1 MRKVKKHIG
10 LIIILMIVIAFPTS
24 LSNQIKIN
32 LRVIVTGIAVDK
44 SGDEFEVTAQIMK
57 PSAGSKTSGSNAEI
71 DYVSDK
77 GKTLAGAISKLSFK
91 TGKAS
96 AFSHTNFVIL
106 GNDMLQEDVSV
117 CLDYFIR
124 DKIIKNSALVLF
136 AEEKASDEIKKTKN
150 TDLSVAMG
158 LQKVFLFKEHESDGI
173 MTTMMQFLNSNR
185 GKSET
190 AVVSVLSLKSNEE
203 TSGSGSSGGGS
214 SSGGSSGGEGSSG
227 SSSEGSSSS
236 GGESQGSGGESQG
249 SESSSGGS
257 SGSSGGSGGSGESGK
272 QYFVADAPILIFTR
286 GRYVGKLEGEDEVS
300 GYMLTH
306 KNAKAIDLMVESS
319 DDGRLK
325 DAKLEINIKNMGA
338 SRSVRFENDK
348 PVIDVKIKIYNAEI
362 NEILCEDI
370 VALLTEEEYKT
381 MKKDLSE
388 EIKGRV
394 EKCFKKAK
402 ESNAD
407 IFEAYEKAYRKHYK
421 KTQKYKSMEEFLKD
435 LTLNV
440 EVEVRKLDH

>member
-44 SGDEFEVTAQIMK
+44 SGEEFEVTAQIMK
-57 PSAGSKTSGSNAEI
+57 PTAGSKTSGSNAEI

-214 SSGGSSGGEGSSG
+214 SSG

-236 GGESQGSGGESQG
+236 GGESQSSGGESQG

-257 SGSSGGSGGSGESGK
+257 SGASGGSGGSGESGK
-272 QYFVADAPILIFTR
+272 QYFVADAPILMFTR

-381 MKKDLSE
+381 VKKDLSE

-407 IFEAYEKAYRKHYK
+407 IFEAYEKAYRKYYK
-421 KTQKYKSMEEFLKD
+421 KAQKYKSMEEFLKD

>member
-57 PSAGSKTSGSNAEI
+57 PTAGSKTSGSNAEI

-91 TGKAS
+91 AGKAS

-106 GNDMLQEDVSV
+106 GNDMLQEDVVV

-158 LQKVFLFKEHESDGI
+158 LQKVFLFKEHESDGL

-185 GKSET
+185 SKSET
-190 AVVSVLSLKSNEE
+190 ALVSVLSLKSNEE
-203 TSGSGSSGGGS
+203 TSGGGGDSSGSSGK
-214 SSGGSSGGEGSSG
+214 
-227 SSSEGSSSS
+227 SSEGSGSQS
-236 GGESQGSGGESQG
+236 GGESQGTGGESQG

-257 SGSSGGSGGSGESGK
+257 SGSSGGSSGGSSSESQN
-272 QYFVADAPILIFTR
+272 QYFVADAPILMFTK
-286 GRYVGKLEGEDEVS
+286 GKYVGKLEGEDEVS

-325 DAKLEINIKNMGA
+325 DAKIEINIKNMG
-338 SRSVRFENDK
+338 STKGVHFENDK

-370 VALLTEEEYKT
+370 VALLTESEYKQ

-402 ESNAD
+402 EAKAD
-407 IFEAYEKAYRKHYK
+407 IFNAYEKAYRKHYK

-435 LTLNV
+435 VTLNV